1 MKKVVYWS
9 IYDAKYQRFDNPI
22 ESRRADG
29 FGLMLK
35 GYEYKTMSVPLSLAI
50 NNRKRINNEIDRGL
64 DL

>member
-9 IYDAKYQRFDNPI
+9 IHEEKYFYREAPI
-22 ESRRADG
+22 ETCRADKFG
-29 FGLMLK
+29 FMLK

-64 DL
+64 NL